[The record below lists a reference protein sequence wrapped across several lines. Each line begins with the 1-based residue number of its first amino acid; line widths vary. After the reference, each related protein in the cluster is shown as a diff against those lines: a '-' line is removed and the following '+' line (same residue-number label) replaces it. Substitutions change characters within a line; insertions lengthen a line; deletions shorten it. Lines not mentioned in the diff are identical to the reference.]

1 MEPSSVT
8 HVHSSPDKQCSN
20 LSLEILGCNMH
31 LDHADINVYERLI
44 TSFATEDYG
53 QQLEEEKQ
61 VTALIFV
68 LTSVFL
74 ITVGFLCFVLF

>member
-8 HVHSSPDKQCSN
+8 HVHSGPDKQCSD
-20 LSLEILGCNMH
+20 LSLEILGCGMH
-31 LDHADINVYERLI
+31 LDHANINAYERLI

-53 QQLEEEKQ
+53 QHLQEEKQ
-61 VTALIFV
+61 VTGLIFV